1 MADRNRS
8 QENLLEEHLLERASR
23 AIAESERLVTLLRSS
38 IQKARQLDDRL
49 RDLHWLRIQEERSMM
64 RASVCLAKPVRD
76 LPVHGRDLAAVNDPS
91 YR

>member
-1 MADRNRS
+1 MVADRNQS
-8 QENLLEEHLLERASR
+8 QENLFERANR
-23 AIAESERLVTLLRSS
+23 AIAESERLVALLQSS
-38 IQKARQLDDRL
+38 IQKARQSDDRL

>member
-1 MADRNRS
+1 VVADRNQS
-8 QENLLEEHLLERASR
+8 QEDLFERANR
-23 AIAESERLVTLLRSS
+23 AIAESERLVALLQSS

-49 RDLHWLRIQEERSMM
+49 RDLHWLRIQEERM

>member
-1 MADRNRS
+1 MVADRNQS
-8 QENLLEEHLLERASR
+8 QENLLERASK
-23 AIAESERLVTLLRSS
+23 AIAESEELVTLLQSS
-38 IQKARQLDDRL
+38 IRKARQLDDRL

-64 RASVCLAKPVRD
+64 RASVCLAKPVCD